1 MLRIGMLVKYLI
13 RSNSYIYSTK
23 IAFFNQIETIMLLH
37 QQFVRIAKK
46 NSKKLAIKD
55 KTTKSDVPYGRA
67 LIGALI
73 LAKKFHKYDKG
84 YIGIM
89 IPTSAGCALATVGA
103 LMSGRVPVMINYSTG
118 AEENVKYAQE
128 KCNFKTVIASKA
140 LLDKIECPVMD
151 GMVLIEDLMKGVTT
165 GEKLKAALRT
175 KLPTGM
181 ILNSIHKGDE
191 NDNAAIL
198 FTSGSEKDPKVV
210 QLTHKNLAS
219 NIENLCEHEGIT
231 GDDIILANLVFFHI
245 FGLTVN
251 LWVAFVK
258 GMTMIAYANPTDFQT
273 ICNIARE
280 EKPTL
285 MVGTPSFF
293 WGYLKKSEP
302 GDFESV
308 RIMVAGADKCPD
320 ALREGYMKKH
330 GVTLMEGYGATETSP
345 VVSANSLEFNRPG
358 STGKVIPNVQVRIE
372 SLDTGEE
379 CKTGEVGKILV
390 KGDLIMKGYLG
401 QPELTAEA
409 IVDGWYNTGDMG
421 YLDEDGYLWH
431 SGRFK
436 RFVKIGGE
444 MVSLVK
450 VENVMEQHL
459 PEGVACCIVEIPD
472 EIKGATIVAAV
483 TKDINKVAI
492 LRKMG
497 KVLPNIALPRQFFV
511 IEELPMMGTGKIDF
525 RSVTELVNDMVD
537 NPDAN

>member
-1 MLRIGMLVKYLI
+1 
-13 RSNSYIYSTK
+13 
-23 IAFFNQIETIMLLH
+23 MLLH
-37 QQFVRIAKK
+37 QQFVRTAKK

-73 LAKKFHKYDKG
+73 LAKKLNKYDKG

-118 AEENVKYAQE
+118 AEKNAKYAQE
-128 KCNFKTVIASKA
+128 KCNFKTIIASKA
-140 LLDKIECPVMD
+140 LLDKIGCPVMD
-151 GMVLIEDLMKGVTT
+151 GMVMIEDIMKGVTT
-165 GEKLKAALRT
+165 GDKLKAALKT

-210 QLTHKNLAS
+210 QLTHKNISS
-219 NIENLCEHEGIT
+219 NILSFC
-231 GDDIILANLVFFHI
+231 DYVDIHSSDILLANLVFFHI

-251 LWVAFVK
+251 LWVTFVK
-258 GMTMIAYANPTDFQT
+258 GLTMVTYANPTDFQT
-273 ICNIARE
+273 ISNIARE
-280 EKPTL
+280 EGPTI

-293 WGYLKKSEP
+293 WGYLQKSEP
-302 GDFESV
+302 GDFKTV

-320 ALREGYMKKH
+320 ALRNGYQKKH
-330 GVTLMEGYGATETSP
+330 GVTLLEGYGATETSP
-345 VVSANSLEFNRPG
+345 VVSVNSLENNRPG
-358 STGKVIPNVQVRIE
+358 SIGKLIPGVQVRIE
-372 SLDTGEE
+372 HLETGKE
-379 CKTGEVGKILV
+379 CVTSEVGKIMV
-390 KGDLIMKGYLG
+390 KGDLVMKGYLG
-401 QPELTAEA
+401 QPELTAES

-421 YLDEDGYLWH
+421 YMDKDGYLWH

-444 MVSLVK
+444 MVSLVN

-459 PEGVACCIVEIPD
+459 PEGVSCCIVEIPD

-483 TKDINKVAI
+483 TKEINKVAI

-497 KVLPNIALPRQFFV
+497 KELPNIALPRQFFV

-525 RSVTELVNDMVD
+525 RSVNELVNDMVD